1 MKRLVKMLVMII
13 GVLFLNAEEIQSF
26 LIPIAQLEYTQGA
39 ISIAVD
45 DHDRIFVANKTD
57 GLSVYTFNAL
67 NGFTELTNIND
78 GGSALDVDVSSDG
91 QTVFLA
97 NENDG
102 LRIYSFNNNSL
113 NCVYHMAMDMDGG
126 ECTIVH
132 ANQIIGVLL
141 QDDSLL
147 SVIAYTKWEDTMRP
161 RVYEY
166 GSVQT
171 RSWNGETFSSI
182 ISGCTY
188 PRDPYD
194 GFPGRISA
202 YEKFDQNTDIIGCG
216 SDGIKIVDGQR
227 IVTGNFVRDIHVLN
241 NKTILSANG
250 TLGLMMHHYD
260 DQLVLLDHIYECGKA
275 YKVFENSKGTI
286 FLANGFDGIRAY
298 SCDTSFHFLAHAD
311 DGGNARDIAELSDGT
326 LILANELGLVAYSF
340 YTLGEN
346 DENEEYDFILNSNY
360 PNPFNAG
367 TKISFLLPEEI
378 DASLEIYDIQGHR
391 VKAWD
396 LQNLSIGLHEQM
408 WNGTDQNGNSVP
420 SGVYIYRMVAGDFI
434 ESKKMLLLK

>member
-1 MKRLVKMLVMII
+1 MKRLVKILLMII
-13 GVLFLNAEEIQSF
+13 GVLSLNAEDIQSF

-67 NGFTELTNIND
+67 NGFTELTTIYD

-113 NCVYHMAMDMDGG
+113 NCVYHLAMDMDGG
-126 ECTIVH
+126 EYTIVH

-141 QDDSLL
+141 QDESLL
-147 SVIAYTKWEDTMRP
+147 SVMAYTKWEDTMRP
-161 RVYEY
+161 RIYEY
-166 GSVQT
+166 GSVST
-171 RSWNGETFSSI
+171 RTWSGETLSSA
-182 ISGCTY
+182 ISGFNY
-188 PRDPYD
+188 PVDPYD

-216 SDGIKIVDGQR
+216 SDGIQIVEGPR
-227 IVTGNFVRDIHVLN
+227 IITGNFVRDIHVLN

-250 TLGLMMHHYD
+250 TLGLMMHRYD
-260 DQLVLLDHIYECGKA
+260 DQFVLLDQIYEGGKA
-275 YKVFENSKGTI
+275 YKVFENSNGTI

-298 SCDTSFHFLAHAD
+298 SCDTSFHFLAHSD

-340 YTLGEN
+340 YTPEVKEGDN
-346 DENEEYDFILNSNY
+346 FILNSNY
-360 PNPFNAG
+360 PNPFNGG
-367 TKISFLLPEEI
+367 TKISFLLPEQI

-408 WNGTDQNGNSVP
+408 WNGTDQHGNSVP
-420 SGVYIYRMVAGDFI
+420 SGVYIYRMVAGEFI
-434 ESKKMLLLK
+434 ESKKMVMLK